1 MRGKGPSRP
10 WLRKQRALKLCGD
23 DGEHAMPLCVVREAP
38 RSSAMDDDGLGMPE
52 LVAMALGAM
61 IHPTK
66 STGRK
71 RRCYRLINRKKQR

>member
-1 MRGKGPSRP
+1 
-10 WLRKQRALKLCGD
+10 
-23 DGEHAMPLCVVREAP
+23 MPLCVVREAP